1 MQAAE
6 YTVRETALAGAFEYV
21 AQRHNALA
29 ITELV
34 DPTCRSFEVGINN
47 AIRPYQVLNAQRLAS
62 YASSRLRSGHSTIS
76 RQ

>member
-1 MQAAE
+1 
-6 YTVRETALAGAFEYV
+6 VRETAVAVALEYV
-21 AQRHNALA
+21 AQHNALA

-47 AIRPYQVLNAQRLAS
+47 AIRPYQVLNAERLAS

>member
-6 YTVRETALAGAFEYV
+6 YTVRETALAGALEYV

-47 AIRPYQVLNAQRLAS
+47 AIRPYQVLNAERLAS
-62 YASSRLRSGHSTIS
+62 YASSRLTSGHFTIS